1 MTTNAAST
9 ASRWM
14 TDEATALPAA
24 PLERA
29 AVLAMLAFAA
39 TLQISIAAADI
50 LLTVVVLLWIALLVR
65 NRERMEVPPMF
76 WPLAAYGVATLV
88 AAVFAVDPPTSL
100 IRCKQLV
107 LYVIVPLTYR
117 LLRGRRAA
125 LATDV
130 IITIGALSAAYGI
143 IQYLI
148 LNYDNL
154 GRRPQGTLGLY
165 MTYSGLLMLVTC
177 AAVSRVIFARQ
188 HRAWAALVLPALVLA
203 LTFTFTRSAWV
214 GACVGVG
221 ILFLLRDFRL
231 LGLLPIVLGAFLLLA
246 PQTLTARL
254 YSTFS
259 LSDPSNVDRIAM
271 MKSGWRIVKDDPL
284 TGVGPD
290 MIIQVYPHYRD
301 KTAVNERTPHLHNVP
316 VQIAAERGV
325 PALVVWIWFIATLV
339 RDFWRRRHTLYPS
352 LSNTGL
358 AVIGAMLA
366 AGLFEYNF
374 GDSEFLML
382 FLVLVTLPYAAERD
396 PSDAAHV

>member
-1 MTTNAAST
+1 MMT
-9 ASRWM
+9 M
-14 TDEATALPAA
+14 TDTVETTSA
-24 PLERA
+24 LERA
-29 AVLAMLAFAA
+29 ATLVMLAFVAA
-39 TLQISIAAADI
+39 LQVSIAAADI
-50 LLTVVVLLWIALLVR
+50 LLTVVVMLWLALVLR
-65 NRERMEVPPMF
+65 NREPIKVPRMF
-76 WPLAAYGVATLV
+76 WPLAIYGVATLV
-88 AAVFAVDPPTSL
+88 AAVFAVDPPVSL

-117 LLRGRRAA
+117 LFRGRKAA

-130 IITIGALSAAYGI
+130 IITVGALSATYGI

-177 AAVSRVIFARQ
+177 AAVSRVVFARQ
-188 HRAWAALVLPALVLA
+188 HRAWAALVLPALLLA
-203 LTFTFTRSAWV
+203 LTFTFTRSAWI
-214 GACVGVG
+214 GACVGIG
-221 ILFLLRDFRL
+221 ILFVLRDFRL
-231 LGLLPIVLGAFLLLA
+231 LGLLPIVLGAFLIVA
-246 PQTLTARL
+246 PTSLTSRL

-259 LSDPSNVDRIAM
+259 LTDPSNVDRVAM
-271 MKSGWRIVKDDPL
+271 MKSGWRIIADDPL

-301 KTAVNERTPHLHNVP
+301 RTAVNERTPHLHNVP
-316 VQIAAERGV
+316 LQIAAERGV
-325 PALVVWIWFIATLV
+325 PALVVWIWFIAVLV
-339 RDFWRRRHTLYPS
+339 RDFWRRRHSLDRA

-382 FLVLVTLPYAAERD
+382 FLVLITLPYAAERE
-396 PSDAAHV
+396 PVEAAA